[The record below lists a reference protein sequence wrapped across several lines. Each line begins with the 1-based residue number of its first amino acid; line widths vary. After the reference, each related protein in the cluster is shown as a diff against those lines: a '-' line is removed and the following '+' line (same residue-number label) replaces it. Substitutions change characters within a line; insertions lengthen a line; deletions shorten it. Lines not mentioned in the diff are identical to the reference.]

1 MPNII
6 ALTEVLKNVITGP
19 LFDPDAQAFITA
31 AGITNATQQ
40 NAINTLVLDL
50 KSYGLYT
57 KMQAAYP
64 MVGGT
69 ATTHKYNLINPVDT
83 DAGFRLGFAGGI
95 THDADGVTF
104 NGTNGYAYT
113 YFFPAANYA
122 SKDSAHLS
130 VYNRSSSMSSGV
142 GSNSGFPLGCRRETT
157 SDMSVIQF
165 DPGRVNYSSMNSPE
179 SLFATESTLQGMMT
193 LTRRDANYD
202 YFKLNTDSVR
212 QKGRSSSTTLPNVP
226 VTLAG
231 RTNGTSGSYSVQAST
246 YTAYNCAWASI
257 GTGFTDQNM
266 ADLYTV
272 IQAYQT
278 ALSRNV

>member
-1 MPNII
+1 MPYVT
-6 ALTEVLKNVITGP
+6 ALTEVQKNVGGSI
-19 LFDPDAQAFITA
+19 FDPDAQAFITA

-69 ATTHKYNLINPVDT
+69 ATTNKYNLINPVDT
-83 DAGFRLGFAGGI
+83 DAGFRLVFAGGV

-113 YFFPAANYA
+113 YFFPATNYA

-130 VYNRSSSMSSGV
+130 IYNRSASMTSGV

-157 SDMSVIQF
+157 ADMSVIQF
-165 DPGRVNYSSMNSPE
+165 DPGRVNYSSMNSAE
-179 SLFATESTLQGMMT
+179 TLFATESTLQGMMT
-193 LTRRDANYD
+193 LTRTSGTVER
-202 YFKLNTDSVR
+202 FKLNTDAVR
-212 QKGRSSSTTLPNVP
+212 SKTINSSSSLPNVP
-226 VTLAG
+226 VTIAG
-231 RTNGTSGSYSVQAST
+231 RTNGTSGTYSVQANT

-272 IQAYQT
+272 VQAYQT